1 MARITQELLLALPE
15 LSKAV
20 FSQPTDKALPAKQTV
35 RPVLLKGERSYQLE
49 SFRDNKAFHRNLGES
64 ALEAAAAEELEGKYR
79 QVLLVTENE
88 SRQYILRRDGSYKKT
103 SSAAALPR
111 PGGEQAHNRE
121 KDYILR
127 EGEAIPALV
136 DLGVFTKD
144 YKIVRARYDK
154 FKQINRFVELVAQGW
169 KEEGSRE
176 IRILDFG
183 CGKSYLTFILYYY
196 FSVKRGM
203 KVTILGYDLKAD
215 VVERCGQIAEKYGYT
230 GLRFVHADVSR
241 DVLYGER
248 VDMVVTLHACDTA
261 TDYALRYA
269 IEKGADY
276 IFSVPCCQHEI
287 NAAIRRGGDLDLLL
301 GHGILKERLSA
312 LLTDAIRGKVL
323 EDMGYKVDMIV
334 TLHACDTATDYA
346 LRYAIEKGAKYI
358 FSVPCCQH
366 EINRDIRR
374 GGDFDLL
381 LEHGIFKERLSALL
395 TDAIRGKVLEDMG
408 YKVDMI
414 EFTDFDHSPKNLM
427 IRARRTGRKST
438 KGREEARRLA
448 ETYGFRQ
455 TLLELCP

>member
-103 SSAAALPR
+103 ASAAALPR

-196 FSVKRGM
+196 FAVRLGLK
-203 KVTILGYDLKAD
+203 THIIGYDLKAD
-215 VVERCGQIAEKYGYT
+215 VVENCNEIARRYGYD
-230 GLRFVHADVSR
+230 GLRFEVADVTKDR
-241 DVLYGER
+241 LADTAI
-248 VDMVVTLHACDTA
+248 DMVVTLHACDVA
-261 TDYALRYA
+261 TDYALAYA
-269 IEKGADY
+269 IRRRVRH
-276 IFSVPCCQHEI
+276 IFSVPCCQHEV
-287 NAAIRRGGDLDLLL
+287 NLSIRKGGELDLLL
-301 GHGILKERLSA
+301 EHGIIRERVSA
-312 LLTDAIRGKVL
+312 LLTDAIRAAVL
-323 EDMGYKVDMIV
+323 ESAGYE
-334 TLHACDTATDYA
+334 TD
-346 LRYAIEKGAKYI
+346 
-358 FSVPCCQH
+358 V
-366 EINRDIRR
+366 
-374 GGDFDLL
+374 
-381 LEHGIFKERLSALL
+381 
-395 TDAIRGKVLEDMG
+395 
-408 YKVDMI
+408 I
-414 EFTDFDHSPKNLM
+414 EFIDFEHSPKNLM
-427 IRARRTGRKST
+427 LRARYTGRK
-438 KGREEARRLA
+438 KPGGREQAERLRA
-448 ETYGFRQ
+448 SYGFTQ
-455 TLLELCP
+455 TLLDLTEK

>member
-103 SSAAALPR
+103 ASAAALPR

-196 FSVKRGM
+196 FAVR
-203 KVTILGYDLKAD
+203 LGLETHIIGYALKAD
-215 VVERCGQIAEKYGYT
+215 VVENCNEIARRYGYD
-230 GLRFVHADVSR
+230 GLRFEVADVTKDR
-241 DVLYGER
+241 LADTAI
-248 VDMVVTLHACDTA
+248 DMVVTLHACDVA
-261 TDYALRYA
+261 TDYALAYA
-269 IEKGADY
+269 IRRRVRH
-276 IFSVPCCQHEI
+276 IFSVPCCQHEV
-287 NAAIRRGGDLDLLL
+287 NLSIRKGGELDLLL
-301 GHGILKERLSA
+301 EHGIIRERVSA
-312 LLTDAIRGKVL
+312 LLTDAIRAAVL
-323 EDMGYKVDMIV
+323 ESAGYE
-334 TLHACDTATDYA
+334 TD
-346 LRYAIEKGAKYI
+346 
-358 FSVPCCQH
+358 V
-366 EINRDIRR
+366 
-374 GGDFDLL
+374 
-381 LEHGIFKERLSALL
+381 
-395 TDAIRGKVLEDMG
+395 
-408 YKVDMI
+408 I
-414 EFTDFDHSPKNLM
+414 EFIDFEHSPKNLM
-427 IRARRTGRKST
+427 LRARYTGRK
-438 KGREEARRLA
+438 KPGGREQAERLRA
-448 ETYGFRQ
+448 SYGFTQ
-455 TLLELCP
+455 TLLDLTEK